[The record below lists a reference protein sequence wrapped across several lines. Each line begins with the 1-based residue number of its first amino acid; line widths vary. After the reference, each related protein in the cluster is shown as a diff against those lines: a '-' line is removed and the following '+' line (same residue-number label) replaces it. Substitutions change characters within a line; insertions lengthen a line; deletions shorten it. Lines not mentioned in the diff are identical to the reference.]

1 MNGTLIKNTFE
12 TKEQLKVAI
21 TEAENKLENLNPE
34 NATDEVK
41 AEYWGNRLE
50 SLNDFMI
57 EFINF

>member
-21 TEAENKLENLNPE
+21 AEAENKLENLNPE